1 MINQKMKKMGS
12 TGSAIRELFEYGNR
26 RKKEIGV
33 DNVYDFSIGNPSV
46 EAPSIVNETLI
57 DLLKNEN
64 SLKLHSYTT
73 AAGQIEVRDSI
84 AKYLNSTYGCN
95 EVGSL
100 IYLTTGAAAGLTI
113 SFHALLE
120 KDDEAIVFTPYFSEY
135 RVFVEKAEGKI
146 IEVQPDEDLLPNM
159 QDFETKIT
167 AKTKVV
173 ILNSPCNPTGV
184 LFKEET
190 IKQIANIMK
199 KKEIEYGH
207 EIYLLSDEPYRELIY
222 SEEKYP
228 FVTNYY
234 DNSLVVYSFS
244 KSLSLP
250 GERIGY
256 ILVSNGCKSK
266 EDVYAAIKGAGRTM
280 GFVCAT
286 SLFQPLIPKC
296 LGVTSDLSVYKKNRD
311 ILYEGLSMIGYEAVY
326 PEGAF
331 YLFVK
336 ALENDAKKFSEVAK
350 QYELLL
356 VPSDSFGVEGYVR
369 ISYCVSQKTI
379 ENALP
384 AFEKLFKHYKK
395 D

>member
-1 MINQKMKKMGS
+1 MVNKKMVEKGHL
-12 TGSAIRELFEYGNR
+12 GSAIRELFEYGNR
-26 RKKEIGV
+26 RKKEIGEN
-33 DNVYDFSIGNPSV
+33 NVYDFSIGNPSV

-57 DLLKNEN
+57 DLLQNED
-64 SLKLHSYTT
+64 SLKLHGYTT
-73 AAGQIEVRDSI
+73 AAGSLEVRNEISN
-84 AKYLNSTYGCN
+84 YLNKTYGCH
-95 EVGSL
+95 EEGKYL
-100 IYLTTGAAAGLTI
+100 YLTTGAAAGLTI

-135 RVFVEKAEGKI
+135 RIFVEKAEGKI
-146 IEVQPDEDLLPNM
+146 VEVKPNEDLLPDM
-159 QDFETKIT
+159 IDFEKKIT
-167 AKTKVV
+167 FKTKVV

-184 LFKEET
+184 LFKEEI
-190 IKQIANIMK
+190 IKQIASIMK
-199 KKEIEYGH
+199 RKEIEYGH

-222 SEEKYP
+222 SDAKYP

-256 ILVSNGCKSK
+256 ILVSSKCKDK
-266 EDVYAAIKGAGRTM
+266 DTVYDAIKGAGRTM

-296 LGVTSDLSVYKKNRD
+296 LGITSDLNVYKKNRD
-311 ILYEGLSMIGYEAVY
+311 ILYEGLKRIGYEAVY

-336 ALENDAKKFSEVAK
+336 ALEDDAKKFSEVAK

-379 ENALP
+379 ENSLP
-384 AFEKLFKHYKK
+384 AFEKLFKHYQK

>member
-1 MINQKMKKMGS
+1 MVNKKMVEKGHL
-12 TGSAIRELFEYGNR
+12 GSAIRELFEYGNR
-26 RKKEIGV
+26 RKKEIGEN
-33 DNVYDFSIGNPSV
+33 NVYDFSIGNPSV

-57 DLLKNEN
+57 DLLQNED
-64 SLKLHSYTT
+64 SLKLHGYTT
-73 AAGQIEVRDSI
+73 AAGSLEVRNEISNYLNK
-84 AKYLNSTYGCN
+84 AYGCHEEGKYL
-95 EVGSL
+95 
-100 IYLTTGAAAGLTI
+100 YLTTGAAAGLTI

-135 RVFVEKAEGKI
+135 RIFVEKAEGKI
-146 IEVQPDEDLLPNM
+146 VEVKPNGDLLPDM
-159 QDFETKIT
+159 IDFEKKIT
-167 AKTKVV
+167 FKTKVV

-184 LFKEET
+184 LFKEEV
-190 IKQIANIMK
+190 IKQIASIMK
-199 KKEIEYGH
+199 RKEIEYGH

-222 SEEKYP
+222 SDAKYP

-256 ILVSNGCKSK
+256 ILVSSKCKDK
-266 EDVYAAIKGAGRTM
+266 DTVYDAIKGAGRTM

-296 LGVTSDLSVYKKNRD
+296 LGITSDLNVYKKNRD
-311 ILYEGLSMIGYEAVY
+311 ILYEGLKRIGYEAVY

-336 ALENDAKKFSEVAK
+336 ALEDDAKKFSEVAK

-379 ENALP
+379 ENSLP
-384 AFEKLFKHYKK
+384 AFEKLFKHYQK

>member
-1 MINQKMKKMGS
+1 MIC
-12 TGSAIRELFEYGNR
+12 L
-26 RKKEIGV
+26 
-33 DNVYDFSIGNPSV
+33 
-46 EAPSIVNETLI
+46 IVS
-57 DLLKNEN
+57 
-64 SLKLHSYTT
+64 SLNNTPVGLH
-73 AAGQIEVRDSI
+73 GE
-84 AKYLNSTYGCN
+84 
-95 EVGSL
+95 
-100 IYLTTGAAAGLTI
+100 
-113 SFHALLE
+113 
-120 KDDEAIVFTPYFSEY
+120 
-135 RVFVEKAEGKI
+135 
-146 IEVQPDEDLLPNM
+146 
-159 QDFETKIT
+159 
-167 AKTKVV
+167 
-173 ILNSPCNPTGV
+173 

-190 IKQIANIMK
+190 IKQIADIMK

-256 ILVSNGCKSK
+256 ILVSNGCKNK

-311 ILYEGLSMIGYEAVY
+311 ILYEGLSKIGYEAVY

-356 VPSDSFGVEGYVR
+356 VPSDSFGLEGYVR
-369 ISYCVSQKTI
+369 ISYCVSTKQI
-379 ENALP
+379 IDSLP
-384 AFEKLFKHYKK
+384 IFEKLYKYYNK
-395 D
+395 